1 MLAIYGAL
9 IQTTVSAPLGIQAT
23 FDQLYDQIALTWNTN
38 AKTPKAGSNPTHWWT
53 QECELAKHVY
63 EHTCSNEDRKIY
75 LNVTVKARKTF
86 FDQKIQNM
94 TAMRH
99 PWEGMRWIGPRRP
112 PAFPSIRDWA
122 DEPIKDPETLFQH
135 MHRHFNSSAA
145 LGTIN
150 WHFIR
155 NLPAEDERL
164 SPAISCAEILKVLG
178 SASNSSVLG
187 GDHITWQHL
196 KLVIKDERALWA
208 LASLFNQVID
218 EGVWLHQLKNAVHVS
233 SPSRRNRRM
242 TSQRLSGPLPS

>member
-1 MLAIYGAL
+1 
-9 IQTTVSAPLGIQAT
+9 
-23 FDQLYDQIALTWNTN
+23 
-38 AKTPKAGSNPTHWWT
+38 
-53 QECELAKHVY
+53 
-63 EHTCSNEDRKIY
+63 
-75 LNVTVKARKTF
+75 
-86 FDQKIQNM
+86 
-94 TAMRH
+94 
-99 PWEGMRWIGPRRP
+99 
-112 PAFPSIRDWA
+112 
-122 DEPIKDPETLFQH
+122 

-150 WHFIR
+150 WHFIH

-164 SPAISCAEILKVLG
+164 SPAISCAEILEVLG